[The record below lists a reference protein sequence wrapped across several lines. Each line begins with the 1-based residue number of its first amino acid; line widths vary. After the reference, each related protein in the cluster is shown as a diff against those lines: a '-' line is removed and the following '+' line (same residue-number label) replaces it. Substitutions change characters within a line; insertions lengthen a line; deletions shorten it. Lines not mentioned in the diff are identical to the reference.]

1 MLMCRLTAL
10 LDANQDVFAK
20 ELGDTVEMVE
30 NMASPR
36 YIKSHLPWDLLPEQM
51 AIVKPRVSEGLGG
64 VPRGHGNC

>member
-1 MLMCRLTAL
+1 MGARLTAL

-51 AIVKPRVSEGLGG
+51 SVVKPRVSTRCS
-64 VPRGHGNC
+64 V